1 MEETS
6 ILLLNGCE
14 QDSQHYWRSA
24 VFLLYTR
31 LPTRPTFPR
40 YAVSHV
46 NNTRGATFARA
57 TPFPMSR
64 DAPGPSVSPPTHAQA
79 VRFITSLRSDNQV
92 SGKDGRIE
100 LSDDHRDFLRSKGL
114 SDADIERA
122 SLDAER
128 PDVLGATPRNTSASP
143 PDAFERAAQAF
154 AHPTEDGPAPQVPP
168 PSYPR
173 SPLALYT
180 ASEDRATDSGKLVA
194 RIAKSMNSHRY
205 DVLLRF
211 FHMLQ
216 LILVL
221 CGSAA
226 AITLAIFRK
235 FLIPRMVKVIEA
247 RSQLLNRQIDLFGLL
262 GDRLTKL
269 YGSVTRLLPKDYEP
283 ERITVV
289 EKDDN
294 EGEGNGNEE
303 AKSEGEGK
311 GEPQVLTEKPEDK
324 AENAAETTAG
334 PKEETEKSGEADE
347 QEPEEVEEEEPT
359 EQKTILA
366 PIDVTEGLRGSMSNL
381 ETALKNMNDLRMIN
395 SKNATVTNI
404 DDDGLMDL
412 SMPDPAEEVLSRRTA
427 RGEKEFRD
435 SVSGLRAELW
445 AQATTDEEALAIV
458 GNRFSGIY
466 GPSASRVKEGSA
478 SEMMQIKAEIRSLK
492 GLMLSRRNF
501 PSFSRIHKPQ
511 MQAKPEFPQ
520 ATDKEKGK
528 ETDAG
533 QSEPQTG
540 STEPAAETTPDKAV
554 PSKKAQGPS
563 EKAEGPSEKAQG
575 PSEKAEGPSEKAEGP
590 SEKTETHSEKAEG
603 LSEKAGTPSEK
614 QADATNAAL
623 TESNPAQPTSADN
636 SSTDQGPTENA
647 QSSAPAH
654 DPANSSAGNSNT

>member
-14 QDSQHYWRSA
+14 QDSQLNWRSA

-31 LPTRPTFPR
+31 LPTRPIFPR

-46 NNTRGATFARA
+46 KNTRGATFARA

-64 DAPGPSVSPPTHAQA
+64 DAPGPSASPPTHAQA

-92 SGKDGRIE
+92 FGKDGRIE

-122 SLDAER
+122 RLDAER
-128 PDVLGATPRNTSASP
+128 PEGLATAPLNKRASP

-154 AHPTEDGPAPQVPP
+154 VQPTEDEPAPQVPP

-173 SPLALYT
+173 SPLALY
-180 ASEDRATDSGKLVA
+180 AANEDRATDAGKLVA
-194 RIAKSMNSHRY
+194 RIATSMNSHRY

-211 FHMLQ
+211 FHTLQ

-226 AITLAIFRK
+226 AITLAIFHK
-235 FLIPRMVKVIEA
+235 YLIPRMVKVIEA
-247 RSQLLNRQIDLFGLL
+247 RSQLFNRQIDLFGLL
-262 GDRLTKL
+262 GDRMTKL
-269 YGSVTRLLPKDYEP
+269 YGSVARLLPKDYVP
-283 ERITVV
+283 ERIAVV
-289 EKDDN
+289 EKDN
-294 EGEGNGNEE
+294 SGGEGE
-303 AKSEGEGK
+303 AKSECEEN
-311 GEPQVLTEKPEDK
+311 GEPQVNLEKPVNK
-324 AENAAETTAG
+324 AKNAAETAVG
-334 PKEETEKSGEADE
+334 PKEETKKSGEAGE
-347 QEPEEVEEEEPT
+347 QESTEAEDEEPA

-366 PIDVTEGLRGSMSNL
+366 PIDVTEGLRGSISNL
-381 ETALKNMNDLRMIN
+381 ETALKSMNDLRVTKA
-395 SKNATVTNI
+395 KNTIITNV

-427 RGEKEFRD
+427 QGKKEFRD

-445 AQATTDEEALAIV
+445 AQATTDEEALAII
-458 GNRFSGIY
+458 GNRFSGVY
-466 GPSASRVKEGSA
+466 GPSASRVKEGLA

-511 MQAKPEFPQ
+511 AQVKPEFPQ
-520 ATDKEKGK
+520 AADKEMGK
-528 ETDAG
+528 ETDVR

-540 STEPAAETTPDKAV
+540 SMEPAAEAAPVEAAPSQEPVDKAV
-554 PSKKAQGPS
+554 KA
-563 EKAEGPSEKAQG
+563 
-575 PSEKAEGPSEKAEGP
+575 
-590 SEKTETHSEKAEG
+590 
-603 LSEKAGTPSEK
+603 LSEKP
-614 QADATNAAL
+614 ADATNAAL
-623 TESNPAQPTSADN
+623 AESTLAQPASTDN
-636 SSTDQGPTENA
+636 STTDQGPIENS
-647 QSSAPAH
+647 QSSVQAP
-654 DPANSSAGNSNT
+654 DMANSSTGNSTKT

>member
-1 MEETS
+1 
-6 ILLLNGCE
+6 
-14 QDSQHYWRSA
+14 
-24 VFLLYTR
+24 
-31 LPTRPTFPR
+31 
-40 YAVSHV
+40 
-46 NNTRGATFARA
+46 
-57 TPFPMSR
+57 MSR
-64 DAPGPSVSPPTHAQA
+64 DAPGPSASPPAHAQA

-122 SLDAER
+122 RLDAER
-128 PDVLGATPRNTSASP
+128 PEILGDTPCNTGASP

-180 ASEDRATDSGKLVA
+180 ASEDRATDSGQLVA
-194 RIAKSMNSHRY
+194 RIATSMNSHRY

-211 FHMLQ
+211 FHTLQ
-216 LILVL
+216 LVLVL

-247 RSQLLNRQIDLFGLL
+247 RSQLFNRQIDLFGLL
-262 GDRLTKL
+262 GDRMTKL

-283 ERITVV
+283 ERIVVV

-294 EGEGNGNEE
+294 KGEGDGDGES
-303 AKSEGEGK
+303 KSEGEGK
-311 GEPQVLTEKPEDK
+311 GEPQVNAEKPENK
-324 AENAAETTAG
+324 AEDAAETTAE
-334 PKEETEKSGEADE
+334 PKGETEKSGEAGE
-347 QEPEEVEEEEPT
+347 NETEEAEEEEPT

-366 PIDVTEGLRGSMSNL
+366 PIDVTEGLRGSISNL
-381 ETALKNMNDLRMIN
+381 ETALKNMNDLRVTK
-395 SKNATVTNI
+395 SKNATVTNV

-427 RGEKEFRD
+427 QGEKEFRD

-445 AQATTDEEALAIV
+445 AQATTDEEALAVI

-511 MQAKPEFPQ
+511 AQAKPEFPQ
-520 ATDKEKGK
+520 ADNKEKGK
-528 ETDAG
+528 EADVG
-533 QSEPQTG
+533 QSTPQTG

-554 PSKKAQGPS
+554 PS
-563 EKAEGPSEKAQG
+563 EKAEGPFEKAEG
-575 PSEKAEGPSEKAEGP
+575 PAEKAEGPSEKAEGP
-590 SEKTETHSEKAEG
+590 AEKAEGPSEKAENS
-603 LSEKAGTPSEK
+603 SEKP
-614 QADATNAAL
+614 ADATNAAL
-623 TESNPAQPTSADN
+623 TESKPAQPTSAND
-636 SSTDQGPTENA
+636 SSTDQGPSENA
-647 QSSAPAH
+647 QSSEPAH
-654 DPANSSAGNSNT
+654 DPANSSAGNSST